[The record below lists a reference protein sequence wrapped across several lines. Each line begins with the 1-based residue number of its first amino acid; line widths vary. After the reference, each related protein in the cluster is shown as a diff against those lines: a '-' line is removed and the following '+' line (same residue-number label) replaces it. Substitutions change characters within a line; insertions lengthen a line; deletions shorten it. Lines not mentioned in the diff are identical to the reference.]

1 MTKQPRIESNEGKP
15 DKFVRILAT
24 VVNRPDSTYPV
35 VIKPYK
41 LDISQFSEK
50 KRDTMRFNITNM
62 SDKPLEVSTVFSPS
76 EFFDLKLPKLIN
88 PGETA
93 HGTIKLKKNVLDK
106 AFEKSFTIELN
117 DENKSRFTIPVKR
130 SLKNAKPAAP
140 EAVGSVGGH

>member
-1 MTKQPRIESNEGKP
+1 M
-15 DKFVRILAT
+15 
-24 VVNRPDSTYPV
+24 NRPDSTYPL

-62 SDKPLEVSTVFSPS
+62 SDKPLDISTVFSPN
-76 EFFDLKLPKLIN
+76 EFFDLKLPKFVN
-88 PGETA
+88 PRETV

-106 AFEKSFTIELN
+106 AFEKSFTIEVN

-130 SLKNAKPAAP
+130 SLKNAAPAAP